1 MARDLSLL
9 VPEMTL
15 VMAIVFAL
23 VAEMLRAPRVALVLA
38 ILGTL
43 LAAGLTLPVLDAAT
57 TVFGGT
63 YRIDL
68 LSGWAKL
75 ILLPGTAL
83 ALLMVRAELAGSDRE
98 GTVYSLLGLATMGA
112 LMLAGAGDMLS
123 LIHI

>member
-63 YRIDL
+63 
-68 LSGWAKL
+68 
-75 ILLPGTAL
+75 
-83 ALLMVRAELAGSDRE
+83 
-98 GTVYSLLGLATMGA
+98 
-112 LMLAGAGDMLS
+112 
-123 LIHI
+123 